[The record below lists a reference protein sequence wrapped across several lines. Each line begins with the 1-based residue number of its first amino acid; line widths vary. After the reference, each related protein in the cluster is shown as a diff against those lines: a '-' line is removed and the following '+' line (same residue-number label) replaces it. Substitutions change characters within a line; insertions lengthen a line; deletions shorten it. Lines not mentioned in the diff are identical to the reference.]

1 MAGPGLMC
9 LMCLEP
15 QWRGVRMSAVSAP
28 CQTCPRQKLDA
39 KFKQGSKL
47 NFNKPLTSFLL
58 PLPETHNAWLDRQGE
73 TVSSY
78 KMLQLENISRIMECS
93 CFRMISSELDAWP
106 RAIVKLIW
114 LSDVTNKKATNTN
127 MWTRRGAVVGMS
139 CSHVSLSWGGCCLK
153 TVMTSWRDVRH
164 PEPSTMTRRT
174 LWLCKCINIL

>member
-9 LMCLEP
+9 LICLEP

-78 KMLQLENISRIMECS
+78 KMLQLENISRIIECS
-93 CFRMISSELDAWP
+93 CFRRISFELDAWP

-153 TVMTSWRDVRH
+153 TVMASWRDVRH
-164 PEPSTMTRRT
+164 PELSTMTRRT